1 MPRGSGEIIAL
12 QRLAAKILFYIL
24 FTRAAEAEAR
34 EVQVAVV
41 EPVWL
46 PLVVTQQR
54 PAYFCFPLAFPR
66 R

>member
-1 MPRGSGEIIAL
+1 MLFSPTRKGEEP
-12 QRLAAKILFYIL
+12 LFYIL

-54 PAYFCFPLAFPR
+54 PAYFCFPLAFP
-66 R
+66 